1 MKLFA
6 PLVCLAVMLAGCQ
19 RNPAPK
25 PAAEYQ
31 MRGEVV
37 RLDPAGQLATV
48 KHDKIEGWM
57 GAMTM
62 EYPIKDKQEFTKLKV
77 GEKIQAKILV
87 QGTDYWIAT
96 VNEEPAG
103 SVVRRYRCLLALL
116 FSCAITVWPQSPP
129 AVAAVI
135 TTDLGTYRIEFAPD
149 KAPKHVAK

>member
-1 MKLFA
+1 MRFLRT
-6 PLVCLAVMLAGCQ
+6 LVSLALMLAGCQ

-25 PAAEYQ
+25 PVAEYQ

-37 RLDPAGQLATV
+37 SLDPAGQLATV

-87 QGTDYWIAT
+87 QGTNYWIAS
-96 VNEEPAG
+96 VDEEPA
-103 SVVRRYRCLLALL
+103 
-116 FSCAITVWPQSPP
+116 
-129 AVAAVI
+129 
-135 TTDLGTYRIEFAPD
+135 
-149 KAPKHVAK
+149 K